1 MSLYKDKE
9 GVVFT
14 YEVRGNEVAIVLLL
28 ELPEK
33 KRNVVVPSKI
43 EGLQV
48 TEILSR
54 AFQGKTV
61 ECVSLPE
68 SITTIYNHAFE
79 GCSLLKEIN
88 LPKNLLELSFRAFA
102 ECTSLESIT
111 IPYPTNFESEIF
123 DGCTNLK
130 TAKIEH
136 AIYLPSGVF
145 KNCGLKK
152 VYLPDSLAGIDRTV
166 FEGVPKNMKIYGN
179 NDYIK
184 NFATKHGYK
193 CVSDSK
199 LGLFLNEVEKN
210 NKNKDISDFC

>member
-1 MSLYKDKE
+1 MSLYKDEE
-9 GVVFT
+9 GVVFA
-14 YEVRGNEVAIVLLL
+14 YEVRGNEVAIVSLFVLS
-28 ELPEK
+28 K

-43 EGLQV
+43 EGLRV

-54 AFQGKTV
+54 AFQGKEV

-68 SITTIYNHAFE
+68 SITTIYSRAFE

-88 LPKNLLELSFRAFA
+88 LPENLSELSFRAFA

-111 IPYPTNFESEIF
+111 IPYATNFESEIF

-145 KNCGLKK
+145 KNCGLEKI
-152 VYLPDSLAGIDRTV
+152 YLPDSLTGIDRTV

-199 LGLFLNEVEKN
+199 LGLFLNEVEKDSE
-210 NKNKDISDFC
+210 NKDINDCC